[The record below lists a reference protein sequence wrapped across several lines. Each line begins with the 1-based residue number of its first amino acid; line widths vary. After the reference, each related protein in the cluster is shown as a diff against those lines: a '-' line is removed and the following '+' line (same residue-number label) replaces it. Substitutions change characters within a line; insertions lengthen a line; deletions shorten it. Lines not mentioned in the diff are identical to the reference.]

1 MEWPKNYPSNCP
13 LEGSIIPQ
21 SLEVYYLVEC
31 NPPSKNDFLS
41 LQEKRPERSFNTDNE
56 KCQSCGISVFT
67 DIKGIE
73 LARNVSRGLRKKKT
87 AKGILTPDL
96 GKIKNTPS
104 QNTGDTHHTFWYH
117 INAEPWKI
125 FKVI

>member
-13 LEGSIIPQ
+13 LEDSTRPQ
-21 SLEVYYLVEC
+21 SLEVYYLVDY

-41 LQEKRPERSFNTDNE
+41 LQERRPECSLTTDNE
-56 KCQSCGISVFT
+56 KCQACGISVYT
-67 DIKGIE
+67 DLEGIE
-73 LARNVSRGLRKKKT
+73 LAKNVSRGLRKKKT

-96 GKIKNTPS
+96 GLIKKTPS
-104 QNTGDTHHTFWYH
+104 NRTGNSHHTFWYH

-125 FKVI
+125 FQVI